1 MKIGASVL
9 KALDTFLRLLRLGAQ
24 LMVDLLPLADNVVEA
39 INFLQG
45 HAAEVCVRE
54 FVVDIQQ
61 GSEDVPNVEI
71 VFSIDTLGVEEEVS
85 MRSQVRVAKIK
96 LRELEDVKIIQ
107 KVPIPITD
115 VISPVR

>member
-9 KALDTFLRLLRLGAQ
+9 KALDTFLRLLRLDTK
-24 LMVDLLPLADNVVEA
+24 LVVDFLLVTDNFVKA

-45 HAAEVCVRE
+45 HAAEMCVRE

-61 GSEDVPNVEI
+61 IGEDVPNVEI

-85 MRSQVRVAKIK
+85 VRSQFSVVKIK
-96 LRELEDVKIIQ
+96 LREFEDVEIIQ
-107 KVPIPITD
+107 KVPITVTKVFGI
-115 VISPVR
+115 VR